1 MIKSLSSNKKFRVYC
16 EKQNIIKL
24 KLEEIIYNIIFI
36 ESTEFKKSNIKELRK
51 YKVLSEEGII
61 ILTKDKLV
69 KQKDGNSYEITDK
82 SHWNKFKE
90 LDFDTIV
97 HHFKNLEIELTIK
110 YEENKLIINYK
121 LNKEKYSKLINS
133 NEGHINIPIKIW
145 KEINRTDRLN
155 TYCHLLMFSNKTV
168 LTKIDFVKQWQ
179 EFTGNNTLNIKRTIE
194 QTIKAMNKLG
204 IIIQLEYNT
213 KNNRD
218 RYKNIKVNIE
228 YCSEVQKLIKDSKIK
243 QTKSK
248 VENKQK
254 IENEDVEKYIKS
266 YTEIFNEKPLETVNK
281 KKIENMI
288 ETIKELNKIN
298 DFNKKVSENIEGIIE
313 LMNRYKKAFFAKDSD
328 FRFSLT
334 WSEKQKEK
342 VLTRLMLN
350 KGSWKGEV
358 KAGEVDKDKFDKL
371 NDNTPLA
378 DDEVEVF

>member
-1 MIKSLSSNKKFRVYC
+1 MLENLSSNKKFRVYC

-51 YKVLSEEGII
+51 YKVISEEGII
-61 ILTKDKLV
+61 ILNKDKLV
-69 KQKDGNSYEITDK
+69 KQKDDNSYEITDK
-82 SHWNKFKE
+82 SNWSRFKE
-90 LDFDTIV
+90 LDFNTIAQ
-97 HHFKNLEIELTIK
+97 HFKNLEIELTIK

-121 LNKEKYSKLINS
+121 INKEKYSKLINS

-155 TYCHLLMFSNKTV
+155 TYCHLLMYSNKNV

-179 EFTGNNTLNIKRTIE
+179 EFTGNDMPHIKRTIE

-204 IIIQLEYNT
+204 VIIQLEYNT

-228 YCSEVQKLIKDSKIK
+228 YSSEVQKLINNSKIK

-248 VENKQK
+248 AENKQQL
-254 IENEDVEKYIKS
+254 ENEDVEKYIKS

-313 LMNRYKKAFFAKDSD
+313 LMNRYKKDFFDKDSD

-334 WSEKQKEK
+334 WTDKQKEK

-358 KAGEVDKDKFDKL
+358 KAGEVDKEKFDKL
-371 NDNTPLA
+371 NDDTPL
-378 DDEVEVF
+378 EEEEIEEF

>member
-51 YKVLSEEGII
+51 YKVISEEGII
-61 ILTKDKLV
+61 ILNKDKLV

-155 TYCHLLMFSNKTV
+155 TYCHLLMYSNKTV

-179 EFTGNNTLNIKRTIE
+179 EFTGNNMLNIKRTIE

-204 IIIQLEYNT
+204 VIIQLEYNT

-228 YCSEVQKLIKDSKIK
+228 YSSKVQKLIKDSKIK

-248 VENKQK
+248 ADNKQK
-254 IENEDVEKYIKS
+254 LENEDVERYMKAYAN
-266 YTEIFNEKPLETVNK
+266 IFNEKPLETVNK
-281 KKIENMI
+281 KKIESMI

-313 LMNRYKKAFFAKDSD
+313 LMNRYKKGFFDKDSD

-334 WSEKQKEK
+334 WTDKQKEK

-350 KGSWKGEV
+350 KGSWKEQV

-371 NDNTPLA
+371 NDDTPLA
-378 DDEVEVF
+378 DDEIEEF

>member
-1 MIKSLSSNKKFRVYC
+1 MIENLSSNKKFRVYC

-51 YKVLSEEGII
+51 YKVISEEGII
-61 ILTKDKLV
+61 ILNKDKLV

-97 HHFKNLEIELTIK
+97 QHFKNLEIELTIK

-155 TYCHLLMFSNKTV
+155 TYCHLLMYSNKNV
-168 LTKIDFVKQWQ
+168 LTKIDFAKQWQ
-179 EFTGNNTLNIKRTIE
+179 EFTGNDMPHIKRTIE

-378 DDEVEVF
+378 DDEIEVF

>member
-1 MIKSLSSNKKFRVYC
+1 MLENLSSNKKFRVYC

-51 YKVLSEEGII
+51 YKVISEEGII
-61 ILTKDKLV
+61 ILNKDKLV

-97 HHFKNLEIELTIK
+97 RHFKNLEIELTIK

-133 NEGHINIPIKIW
+133 NEGHINIPVKIW

-155 TYCHLLMFSNKTV
+155 TYCHLLMYSNKTV

-179 EFTGNNTLNIKRTIE
+179 EFTGNDMPHIKRTIE

-204 IIIQLEYNT
+204 VIIQLEYNT

-228 YCSEVQKLIKDSKIK
+228 YSSKVQKLINDSKIK
-243 QTKSK
+243 QTKPEA
-248 VENKQK
+248 ENKQK
-254 IENEDVEKYIKS
+254 LENEDVERYIKA

-281 KKIENMI
+281 KKIGGMI

-298 DFNKKVSENIEGIIE
+298 DFNKISENIDGIIE
-313 LMNRYKKAFFAKDSD
+313 LMNRYKKFFFEKDSD

-334 WSEKQKEK
+334 WTDKQKEK
-342 VLTRLMLN
+342 VLTRLVLN
-350 KGSWKGEV
+350 KGSWKEQV
-358 KAGEVDKDKFDKL
+358 KAGEVDKEKFDKL
-371 NDNTPLA
+371 NDDTPLA
-378 DDEVEVF
+378 DDEIEEF

>member
-51 YKVLSEEGII
+51 YKVISEEGII
-61 ILTKDKLV
+61 ILNKDKLV

-97 HHFKNLEIELTIK
+97 QHFKNLEIELTIK

-121 LNKEKYSKLINS
+121 INKEKYSKLINS
-133 NEGHINIPIKIW
+133 NEGHINIPVKIW
-145 KEINRTDRLN
+145 KGINRTDRLN
-155 TYCHLLMFSNKTV
+155 TYCHLLMYSNKTV

-194 QTIKAMNKLG
+194 QTIKVMNKLG
-204 IIIQLEYNT
+204 VIIQLEYNT

-228 YCSEVQKLIKDSKIK
+228 YSSEVQKLIKDSKIK

-254 IENEDVEKYIKS
+254 IENEDVENYITT

-281 KKIENMI
+281 KKIESMI
-288 ETIKELNKIN
+288 ENIKELNKLN
-298 DFNKKVSENIEGIIE
+298 DFNKKVSENIDGIIE
-313 LMNRYKKAFFAKDSD
+313 LMNRYKKDFFNKDSD

-334 WSEKQKEK
+334 WTDKQKEK

-350 KGSWKGEV
+350 KGNWKGEV

-371 NDNTPLA
+371 NDDTPLA
-378 DDEVEVF
+378 EEEIEVF

>member
-36 ESTEFKKSNIKELRK
+36 ESTEFKKSNIRELRK
-51 YKVLSEEGII
+51 YKVISEEGII

-97 HHFKNLEIELTIK
+97 HHFKNLEIELAIK

-121 LNKEKYSKLINS
+121 LDKEKYSKLINS

-155 TYCHLLMFSNKTV
+155 TYCHLLMYSNKTV

-179 EFTGNNTLNIKRTIE
+179 EFTGNDMPHIKRTIE
-194 QTIKAMNKLG
+194 QTIKAMDKLG
-204 IIIQLEYNT
+204 VIIQLEYNT

-228 YCSEVQKLIKDSKIK
+228 YSSKVQKLINDSKIK
-243 QTKSK
+243 QTKP
-248 VENKQK
+248 EADNKQK
-254 IENEDVEKYIKS
+254 LENEDIERYTNA

-281 KKIENMI
+281 KKIGGMI

-313 LMNRYKKAFFAKDSD
+313 LMNRYKKFFFEKDSD

-334 WSEKQKEK
+334 WTDKQKEK
-342 VLTRLMLN
+342 VLTRLVLN
-350 KGSWKGEV
+350 KGSWKEQV

-371 NDNTPLA
+371 NDDTPLT
-378 DDEVEVF
+378 EEEMEEF

>member
-1 MIKSLSSNKKFRVYC
+1 MIENLSSNKKFRVYC

-51 YKVLSEEGII
+51 YKAISEEGII

-97 HHFKNLEIELTIK
+97 QHFKNLEIELTIK

-133 NEGHINIPIKIW
+133 NEGHINIPVKIW

-155 TYCHLLMFSNKTV
+155 TYCHLLMYSNKNV
-168 LTKIDFVKQWQ
+168 LTKIDFAKQWQ
-179 EFTGNNTLNIKRTIE
+179 EFTGNDMPHIKRTIE

-204 IIIQLEYNT
+204 VIIQLEYNT

-254 IENEDVEKYIKS
+254 IENEDVEKYITT

-281 KKIENMI
+281 KKIESMI

-298 DFNKKVSENIEGIIE
+298 DFNKKVSENIDGIIE
-313 LMNRYKKAFFAKDSD
+313 LMNRYKKAFFDKDSD

-334 WSEKQKEK
+334 WTDKQKEK

-358 KAGEVDKDKFDKL
+358 KAGEVDKEKFDKL
-371 NDNTPLA
+371 NDDTPL
-378 DDEVEVF
+378 EEEEIEEF